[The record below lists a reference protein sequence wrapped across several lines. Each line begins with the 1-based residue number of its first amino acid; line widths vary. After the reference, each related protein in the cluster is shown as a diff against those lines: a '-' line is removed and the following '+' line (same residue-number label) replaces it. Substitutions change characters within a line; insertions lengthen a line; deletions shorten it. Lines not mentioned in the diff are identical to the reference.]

1 MSDPVTCS
9 MCGYRFDPQ
18 AHLACQSCPVNHGC
32 QVVCCPSCGYQWAD
46 PQQLSPGA
54 VRDALAGTGCTGQQ
68 KYTSNLSDKRPL

>member
-46 PQQLSPGA
+46 PQSS
-54 VRDALAGTGCTGQQ
+54 ALARFAMRWL
-68 KYTSNLSDKRPL
+68 KLAAPVNKNISNLSDKRPL